1 MVEISNISLAVKE
14 NYVMVHNLIEKISVI
29 PLINKEK
36 IDELKSLANSISQAS
51 ASLSN
56 ENTVTG
62 LKYLESIVKK

>member
-36 IDELKSLANSISQAS
+36 IDELKSLGKFNFSSIS
-51 ASLSN
+51 
-56 ENTVTG
+56 VF
-62 LKYLESIVKK
+62 K